1 MRTQLATGLYK
12 VAQSIV
18 SRTRHTVALLD
29 RAIDVNRA
37 LDELYWIVAYFK
49 TSEDFES
56 SDALKEI
63 DAWEAKYKNAL
74 IYDSTL
80 IDWLQNQLSE
90 TPSRPTQARRPDGTA
105 GSWKKSA
112 TGGKWSTGNQRR
124 FCLCVARILTL
135 RQMRVDA
142 CAEQLRDLTVTQQQ
156 ILNETLKHFSEV
168 TPEEREHAQKVKE
181 GAIRLTE
188 ARGTSRMGL
197 DEAKDKHAAIIN
209 QISELNVP
217 GGRALAGL
225 GVKYEQIR
233 QWRAKNVKIRE
244 DMLAV
249 VDIADQSY
257 LALVQRGEAIQRI
270 LDQSEH
276 LRKSAESFEH
286 GSQALRHQMQGSN
299 ILATGGLMFVG
310 GLLLAAT
317 GGVAAT
323 VPIIGSTV
331 QTALSSISYYV
342 CMLSY
347 GVMTYGAY
355 HYYWSDIQEIKKV
368 LLDRMGKSIE
378 QAAPSGNFITRGA
391 SWAGSFIWRG
401 VSTVSSY
408 LSGTGIQISRSAYEY
423 IVAMVESNARARMQ
437 QEFENLAGRELQ
449 ARAGLQKQIQT
460 LEYKCKGQEQLIMKY
475 QMELEKYMRQ

>member
-18 SRTRHTVALLD
+18 SKTRDTVALLD

-56 SDALKEI
+56 SAALKEI

-90 TPSRPTQARRPDGTA
+90 TPSRPAQARTRDGKE
-105 GSWKKSA
+105 GSWPTTTVTAS
-112 TGGKWSTGNQRR
+112 KWSPGNQRR

-142 CAEQLRDLTVTQQQ
+142 CAEQLRDLTVAQQQ
-156 ILNETLKHFSEV
+156 ILNVTLKQFSEP
-168 TPEEREHAQKVKE
+168 TAAESAHEQKVKE
-181 GAIRLTE
+181 VAIRNTE
-188 ARGTSRMGL
+188 ARGNSRMAV
-197 DEAKDKHAAIIN
+197 DEARRDYKEIITK
-209 QISELNVP
+209 ISKSGAS
-217 GGRALAGL
+217 GGSALAGL
-225 GVKYEQIR
+225 PGEYERIR
-233 QWRAKNVKIRE
+233 QWRAQKLKMRE
-244 DMLAV
+244 DLLAV

-257 LALVQRGEAIQRI
+257 LALVQRGEALQQIV
-270 LDQSEH
+270 DQSEH
-276 LRKSAESFEH
+276 LRKSAESFKH
-286 GSQALRHQMQGSN
+286 GSEALRHQMKGSN
-299 ILATGGLMFVG
+299 ILATGGLIFVG
-310 GLLLAAT
+310 GLLVAAT

-323 VPIIGSTV
+323 LPIVGGTV
-331 QTALSSISYYV
+331 QAALSGISYYV

-355 HYYWSDIQEIKKV
+355 HYYWNDIQEIKKV

-391 SWAGSFIWRG
+391 SWAGSFISSG
-401 VSTVSSY
+401 VSTASSY
-408 LSGTGIQISRSAYEY
+408 LSGTSVQMSRSAYEY

-437 QEFENLAGRELQ
+437 EELH
-449 ARAGLQKQIQT
+449 T
-460 LEYKCKGQEQLIMKY
+460 LGDKCKWQEQLIMKY
-475 QMELEKYMRQ
+475 QAQLEKNMRR